1 MIEAVPGTAPIMIT
15 KLARPLLAAMFISG
29 GYSSLV
35 QPERV
40 AAKAEPVVGAIADRV
55 PWAPK
60 DTETA
65 VRANGAVQVVAGVLF
80 SLGIQPRAGA
90 LALAGTLVPTTYAG
104 HRFWEIDD
112 PQERAQQR
120 IHFLKNLA
128 MLGGLLLAAAPER
141 RRGAVRRGLK
151 TACH

>member
-1 MIEAVPGTAPIMIT
+1 MIT
-15 KLARPLLAAMFISG
+15 KLARPLLAAMFIAG
-29 GYSSLV
+29 GYSTLT

-40 AAKAEPVVGAIADRV
+40 KEKAEPVVNAIADRV
-55 PWAPK
+55 PWTPQ

-65 VRANGAVQVVAGVLF
+65 VRANGAVQVVAGVLL
-80 SLGIQPRAGA
+80 SLGIQPRASA

-112 PQERAQQR
+112 PQDRAQQR

-128 MLGGLLLAAAPER
+128 MFGGLLLAAAGEKR
-141 RRGAVRRGLK
+141 HGL
-151 TACH
+151 AGRCGSGGH